1 MSKAPEILKAEIIA
15 QTRLFRVEALHLRFA
30 NGEERHYERL
40 KAGERGA
47 VMVVPITTDDKCL
60 LIKEYAAGLEH
71 YELGLPKGLIEVGE
85 CPLEAANREMMEE
98 VGFGGRQLHHLKTIS
113 LAPGYL
119 NHKMHIVIARDLYEK
134 RLPGDEP
141 EPLEVVPWPLEQLEK
156 LFAREDCT
164 EARSIAAL
172 YLVRD
177 YLKAE
182 REEANP

>member
-1 MSKAPEILKAEIIA
+1 MRKLPQILNAEIIA
-15 QTRLFRVEALHLRFA
+15 QTRLFKVEALHLKFD

-47 VMVVPITTDDKCL
+47 VMVIPITADGQCL

-71 YELGLPKGLIEVGE
+71 YELGLPKGLIEKDESV
-85 CPLEAANREMMEE
+85 LDAANREMMEE
-98 VGFGGRQLHHLKTIS
+98 VGFGAERLQLLKTIS

-119 NHKMHIVIARDLYEK
+119 NHKMHVVIARNLYEK

-141 EPLEVVPWPLEQLEK
+141 EPLEVVPWSLDDLDS
-156 LFAREDCT
+156 LFKRDDCT

-177 YLKAE
+177 FLRSETKE
-182 REEANP
+182 